1 MNYTDINKI
10 FTETVNNYLNNG
22 FTIFCN
28 TMRGSQGEIAKVDL
42 TNGTELYRIML
53 VEIYSWEDGFGK
65 NGYSIKVGK
74 YQESLDKINNLWLEA
89 FDGTIWNNQLE
100 IVSERKFI
108 LLNNKMSNKYYVEE
122 GSEEYIKAIEKHQNR
137 IDSGYSI
144 KSSKKHELYSYIIK
158 TEAAKKLAYHL
169 GLSNKVR
176 LDGKKLR
183 LNSISGLKVRGGY
196 NYWTKKF
203 EVESFALLENGSTL
217 KLNKRS
223 IEKCEK

>member
-28 TMRGSQGEIAKVDL
+28 TMRGSQGEIAKIDL
-42 TNGTELYRIML
+42 TNGTELYRIL
-53 VEIYSWEDGFGK
+53 LGETHSWEDSFAN
-65 NGYSIKVGK
+65 NGYSLKVGK
-74 YQESLDKINNLWLEA
+74 YPEPLDKINNLWLES
-89 FDGTIWNNQLE
+89 FDGIIWNNKLE
-100 IVSERKFI
+100 IVSERKFV
-108 LLNNKMSNKYYVEE
+108 LLNYNRRNGYYVEE
-122 GSEEYIKAIEKHQNR
+122 GSEEYIKAVETHKNR
-137 IDSGYSI
+137 IKNGYSI
-144 KSSKKHELYSYIIK
+144 KSSKYELYSYIIK
-158 TEAAKKLAYHL
+158 TEEAKKLAYHL

-217 KLNKRS
+217 KLNKRA

>member
-22 FTIFCN
+22 FTIYCN
-28 TMRGSQGEIAKVDL
+28 TMSGSQGEIAKVDL

-53 VEIYSWEDGFGK
+53 VNIYSWEDNFDTR
-65 NGYSIKVGK
+65 YSIQVGK
-74 YQESLDKINNLWLEA
+74 YPESLDKNNNRWLEA
-89 FDGTIWNNQLE
+89 FDGIIWNNQLE
-100 IVSERKFI
+100 IVSERKFV
-108 LLNNKMSNKYYVEE
+108 LLKENRGHRYYVEE
-122 GSEEYIKAIEKHQNR
+122 DSEEYINAIEKRKNR
-137 IDSGYSI
+137 IKNGYST
-144 KSSKKHELYSYIIK
+144 KSSKYELYSYIIK

>member
-1 MNYTDINKI
+1 MNYTDLNKI

-28 TMRGSQGEIAKVDL
+28 TMSGSQGEIAKVDL
-42 TNGTELYRIML
+42 TNGTELYRVIL
-53 VEIYSWEDGFGK
+53 EEIYSSWEVGLA
-65 NGYSIKVGK
+65 NRYSIKVGK
-74 YQESLDKINNLWLEA
+74 YHSSLDNISNHRLED
-89 FDGTIWNNQLE
+89 FNYIIWNDQLE
-100 IVSERKFI
+100 VVSERKFV
-108 LLNNKMSNKYYVEE
+108 LLKGNRIRQYYLEE
-122 GSEEYIKAIEKHQNR
+122 GSEEYVKAIEKHQNR
-137 IDSGYSI
+137 IDKNNSI
-144 KSSKKHELYSYIIK
+144 KTNSLYSYIIK